1 MRADWNR
8 RAAED
13 AYYYVA
19 FGRKQQD
26 DDEFFATARDVLK
39 GLAAEWKRLPG
50 RSAALEIGCGP
61 GRLMRPLAA
70 VFSEIHGVDVS
81 DQMIRRAR
89 ELLRHTPNAHPHSTT
104 GSDLALFPD
113 GKFDFVYSYAVFQ
126 HIPSRDVVFQYLREA
141 WRVLKPGGILRCQL
155 NGLPPHAKQYDTWSG
170 VRITPEELH
179 AFTRAQNFHLLA
191 LEDIW
196 TQYMWMTCRKPAAA
210 PSSAPAAPAIRRINN
225 ALTGEAVAPD
235 SGYLAALSLLISG
248 LPADCDL
255 NNLSVTVDGL
265 PCRVAYIGPP
275 AADGVT
281 QVNAILPPGIRTGLL
296 PVTAASACPA
306 TEPDRAAVSLQKAA
320 PPEAECRP
328 AKGWQCTGVIRII
341 PAGPAVPRVAQI
353 TDGVNLLLGSRTSSG
368 IVKVRMLDLAHP
380 EQFRATV
387 AGRPVLGLDAFCTD
401 PTRQTHEFNF
411 HLPEAT
417 APGTHELRI
426 SVGRRD
432 IPPLALEVL

>member
-26 DDEFFATARDVLK
+26 DDEFFATARDVVK
-39 GLAAEWKRLPG
+39 GLTAEWKRLPG
-50 RSAALEIGCGP
+50 RAAALEIGCGP

-126 HIPSRDVVFQYLREA
+126 HIPSREVVFQYLREA

-170 VRITPEELH
+170 VRITSEELH

-196 TQYMWMTCRKPAAA
+196 TQYMWMTCRKPASA
-210 PSSAPAAPAIRRINN
+210 PSSAPATPAIRRINN

-235 SGYLAALSLLISG
+235 SGYLAALSLLIAG
-248 LPADCDL
+248 LPYDCDL
-255 NNLSVTVDGL
+255 NTLSVTVDAL
-265 PCRVAYIGPP
+265 PCRAAYIGPP

-296 PVTAASACPA
+296 PVIAADPA
-306 TEPDRAAVSLQKAA
+306 Q
-320 PPEAECRP
+320 
-328 AKGWQCTGVIRII
+328 GWQCAGVIRII
-341 PAGPAVPRVAQI
+341 PAGPAVPRVAQV

-411 HLPEAT
+411 HVPEGT
-417 APGTHELRI
+417 APGTYELLI
-426 SVGRRD
+426 SVGRRGL
-432 IPPLALEVL
+432 PPLALEVL